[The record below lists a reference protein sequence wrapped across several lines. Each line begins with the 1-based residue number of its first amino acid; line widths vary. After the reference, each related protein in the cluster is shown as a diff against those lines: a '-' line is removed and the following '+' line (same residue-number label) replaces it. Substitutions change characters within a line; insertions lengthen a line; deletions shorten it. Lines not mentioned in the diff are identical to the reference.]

1 MFLTLILLDVFNLS
15 LTKIEVFLPAHQN
28 ILIFHE
34 ENAVVP
40 SALYM
45 WYIQKY
51 EIIIFF
57 NKQALL
63 AYLDL
68 NQNGT

>member
-1 MFLTLILLDVFNLS
+1 MYLIS
-15 LTKIEVFLPAHQN
+15 LTKIEVFLPPHQN
-28 ILIFHE
+28 VLIFHE

-45 WYIQKY
+45 WYIQKH

-57 NKQALL
+57 NK
-63 AYLDL
+63 
-68 NQNGT
+68 